1 MRMRGACNNS
11 KGTAMP
17 IMLRTILATL
27 ILAMG
32 LSTAM
37 AADEVVV
44 RLTIKDHR
52 FSPERLEIPARTKVV
67 LLIKNEDAEPEE
79 FECVPLRREKIV
91 FPGTET
97 RLVLGRL
104 DPGEYPFFGEYH
116 EATAKGVIIAR

>member
-1 MRMRGACNNS
+1 
-11 KGTAMP
+11 MP

-91 FPGTET
+91 FPGAEI
-97 RLVLGRL
+97 RVILGKV

-116 EATAKGVIIAR
+116 EATAKGVIVAR